1 MCNNNL
7 LAFKAWEKR
16 GFHVLENYE
25 AAIILNQ
32 RDSFEVTFFFNS
44 SD

>member
-7 LAFKAWEKR
+7 LMFKAWEKR
-16 GFHVLENYE
+16 GFQVLENYE

-32 RDSFEVTFFFNS
+32 RDSFEVAFSLNS